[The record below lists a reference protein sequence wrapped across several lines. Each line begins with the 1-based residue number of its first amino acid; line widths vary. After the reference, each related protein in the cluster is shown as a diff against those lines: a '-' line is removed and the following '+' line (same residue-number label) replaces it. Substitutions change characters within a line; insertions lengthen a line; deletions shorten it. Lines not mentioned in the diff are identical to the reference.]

1 MKKVHFNQGRKN
13 GPIMHRRRFETCED
27 DETQIK
33 AIRSMLK
40 AWEIINESY
49 WESLRVNNLGGRF
62 EFEVTSS
69 NGESNSTSSVYSILG
84 LKVLKKKS

>member
-49 WESLRVNNLGGRF
+49 WESLRVNNL
-62 EFEVTSS
+62 EE
-69 NGESNSTSSVYSILG
+69 EG
-84 LKVLKKKS
+84 LNLRLQVQMENQTQLQVCIAYLD